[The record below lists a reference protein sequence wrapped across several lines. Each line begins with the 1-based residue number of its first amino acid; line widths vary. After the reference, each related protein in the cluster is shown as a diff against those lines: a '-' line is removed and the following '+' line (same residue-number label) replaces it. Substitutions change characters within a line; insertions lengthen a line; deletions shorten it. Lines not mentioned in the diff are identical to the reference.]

1 MACNSVKQTGR
12 RACCA
17 VVTLPVISGKGN
29 PEGSYWVLS
38 VEGVGAMGAVMG
50 TVIETSDK
58 GACCVS
64 GSPISPLKDSL
75 NEGSERGGEV
85 GYGVSNAIE
94 DLKSLGFDSIFRL
107 NYIVK
112 EDVKT
117 IHGEEDLRGGF
128 GLPGLPN
135 LALTEGVLNTYLESI
150 FDLRNDDEKMSVRR
164 VIGGLSGELSDTI
177 KGALTAPLGEMKLKG
192 YSHTLRNLNSS
203 DFTSFDVLVGVHLGE
218 LSKEYLDSTKGSLV
232 TEKCGFECCSG
243 CCDRECLER
252 VEKSYWVLRQIG
264 LDVKKYSEGF
274 GISPIGTS
282 SHKLLKGEYNL
293 PYNEDSVAR
302 KCCDLR
308 EESISGRAGKG
319 GH

>member
-1 MACNSVKQTGR
+1 VKQTGQ

-17 VVTLPVISGKGN
+17 VVTLPIVPGKGN
-29 PEGSYWVLS
+29 LEGSYWVLS
-38 VEGVGAMGAVMG
+38 VEGVGTIDTVLGASG
-50 TVIETSDK
+50 K

-64 GSPISPLKDSL
+64 GSPVSPLSDSSD
-75 NEGSERGGEV
+75 EDSKRGSEV
-85 GYGVSNAIE
+85 GYGVNNAIE

-107 NYIVK
+107 SYIVE

-117 IHGEEDLRGGF
+117 IHGEEDSRGGF

-150 FDLRNDDEKMSVRR
+150 FDLQNDEGKMSVRR

-203 DFTSFDVLVGVHLGE
+203 DFTSFDVLAGVHLGE
-218 LSKEYLDSTKGSLV
+218 VSKEYLDSTKTSLV
-232 TEKCGFECCSG
+232 TEKCGSECG
-243 CCDRECLER
+243 DGECLER
-252 VEKSYWVLRQIG
+252 LGKSHWILRKIG
-264 LDVKKYSEGF
+264 LDVKKYSQEF
-274 GISPIGTS
+274 GISPIGAS

-293 PYNEDSVAR
+293 PYNEDSMAR

-308 EESISGRAGKG
+308 EESISGRAGRG